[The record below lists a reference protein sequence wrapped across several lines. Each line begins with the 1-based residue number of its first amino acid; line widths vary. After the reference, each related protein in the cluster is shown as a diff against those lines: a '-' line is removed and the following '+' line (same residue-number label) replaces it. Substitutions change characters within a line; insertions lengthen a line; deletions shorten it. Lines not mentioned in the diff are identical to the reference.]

1 MVLTPSAAGGRAEC
15 LEPADGAG
23 ECGTVHRPAVAGQ
36 HAVRLDVPLKVEV
49 GVEFCGSSVNV
60 VNVWL

>member
-1 MVLTPSAAGGRAEC
+1 MVLTPSAAGGGAER

-23 ECGTVHRPAVAGQ
+23 ECGAVNRAAVAGQ

-49 GVEFCGSSVNV
+49 GVELCGSQH
-60 VNVWL
+60 VWL